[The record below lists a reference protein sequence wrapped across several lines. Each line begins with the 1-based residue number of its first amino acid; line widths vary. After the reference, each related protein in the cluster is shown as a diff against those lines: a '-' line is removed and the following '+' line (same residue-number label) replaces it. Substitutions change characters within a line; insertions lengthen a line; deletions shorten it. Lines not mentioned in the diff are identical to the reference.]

1 MSDTTSGLWRRA
13 GLPPGTLVHVGE
25 KFVDRARITL
35 IDYDP
40 ARLEERSLSSAEE
53 CAAYK
58 QKETVTW
65 LNVDGIHDVDLIRR
79 IGECFG
85 LHPLLLE
92 DIANTQQRPRFEDY
106 DDCLFLVVKML
117 YVGEHSE
124 IKTEQVSI
132 VVGRNFVLSFQER
145 PGDVFDPIRERLRNG
160 KGRIRN
166 AGADYLAY
174 ALIDAIVDNYF
185 IILEAVGE
193 RIEAAEEE
201 LMGNPRPEI
210 LKHIRALKQ
219 EAMTLRRAAWPI
231 REVINGLARGDSPL
245 VHHDTIPYLRDVYNN
260 TIQLADIIDT
270 HREIIA
276 GMRDTYLTVLSNRLN
291 EVMKVLTI
299 IATIFIPLTFV
310 AGVYGMNF
318 DFMPELRWQ
327 WGYPATLALMAA
339 IAGGMLLFFKHK
351 KWL

>member
-13 GLPPGTLVHVGE
+13 GLPPGTLIHVGE
-25 KFVDRARITL
+25 KFVDRARITV

-40 ARLEERSLSSAEE
+40 AHLEERSLSSVEE
-53 CAAYK
+53 CTAYK
-58 QKETVTW
+58 QKPTVTW
-65 LNVDGIHDVDLIRR
+65 LNVDGVHDVDLIRR

-92 DIANTQQRPRFEDY
+92 DVANTQQRPKLEDY
-106 DDCLFLVVKML
+106 GDCLFLVVKML
-117 YVGEHSE
+117 YVGKHNE

-132 VVGRNFVLSFQER
+132 VVGRGFVLSFQEQ
-145 PGDVFDPIRERLRNG
+145 PGDVFDSIRERLRTG
-160 KGRIRN
+160 KGRVRN

-193 RIEAAEEE
+193 RIECAEEE
-201 LMGNPRPEI
+201 LVINPSPEI

-219 EAMTLRRAAWPI
+219 DAMTLRRAVWPI
-231 REVINGLARGDSPL
+231 REVINGLARGESPI
-245 VHHDTIPYLRDVYNN
+245 VQHETVPYLRDAYSN

-270 HREIIA
+270 YRELIA
-276 GMRDTYLTVLSNRLN
+276 GMRDTYLTVLSNRMN

-318 DFMPELRWQ
+318 DFMPELRWK
-327 WGYPATLALMAA
+327 WGYPTTLALMAV
-339 IAGGMLLFFKHK
+339 IAGGMLLFFKRK